1 MSSARA
7 VPSSTQSKIRPSEAA
22 VETHSGLFFCILRLT
37 SCGVQYELAT
47 DYTAKEVPT
56 FVDTVIGLF
65 PSNLAAQ
72 WVNGEVVPETT

>member
-1 MSSARA
+1 M
-7 VPSSTQSKIRPSEAA
+7 T
-22 VETHSGLFFCILRLT
+22 SG
-37 SCGVQYELAT
+37 GVQYELAT